1 MQELNTGQKI
11 KILREQLNL
20 TLEQVGNIVG
30 VGKSTV
36 RKWETGEIA
45 NMRRDKIAALAKALH
60 TTPAYLMDW
69 KEETDKNEPL
79 AKGVTIP
86 VLGYVRAG
94 YPIYAEENII
104 DYEEISNAM
113 AAKGEFFGLR
123 VCGISMEPQIFEGD
137 IVIVRKQPDIESGE
151 IAVVLVNGS
160 DGTVKK
166 VTKSDKGIM
175 LIPLNGNCDYEPHFY
190 SNKEIQTLPVTIAG
204 RVVEIRRKL

>member
-166 VTKSDKGIM
+166 VT
-175 LIPLNGNCDYEPHFY
+175 
-190 SNKEIQTLPVTIAG
+190 
-204 RVVEIRRKL
+204 

>member
-11 KILREQLNL
+11 KLLREQLNL

-79 AKGVTIP
+79 AKGVQIP

-123 VCGISMEPQIFEGD
+123 VYGNSMEPQIFEGD

-166 VTKSDKGIM
+166 ITKSDKGIM
-175 LIPLNGNCDYEPHFY
+175 LVPLNGNCDYEPHFY
-190 SNKEIQTLPVTIAG
+190 SNEEIQILPVTIAG
-204 RVVEIRRKL
+204 RVVEVRRKL

>member
-113 AAKGEFFGLR
+113 AAIGEFFGLR